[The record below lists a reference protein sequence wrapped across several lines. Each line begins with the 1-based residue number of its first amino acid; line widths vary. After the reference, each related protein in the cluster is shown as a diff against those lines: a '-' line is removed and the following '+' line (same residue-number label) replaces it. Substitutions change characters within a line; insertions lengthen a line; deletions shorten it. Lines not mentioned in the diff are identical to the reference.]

1 MNWQVAAAAIGVL
14 AMPLEPMLVSLGKAG
29 LALRVRAVVCAVYL
43 IVLAPLIRAA
53 GLNGAGAPWWAPPR
67 PWRSACTWPCAE
79 AGGRTDRLKRRTN
92 LRRGSKRRQRRLP
105 MITPTSSSRTVRF
118 ADFPTLTAA
127 LDFAATGE
135 TGINLYS
142 LRGEL
147 VEALPYAKLREQ
159 ALALAPRLLATGAK
173 PGDSVGLI
181 ADTEADF
188 VRAFFACQ
196 YAGLVPAPLPLPA
209 PLGGREAYVEQIARM
224 LGSAHAKLLIGP
236 AGMKDWVAEI
246 AAKAPL
252 DFAGVL
258 ADLPRADSA
267 AGLPEILPDNTCY
280 LQFSSGST
288 RFPTGVLVT
297 HRALMANAVAI
308 TRDGLQVRPSDRAV
322 SWLPLYHDMGLIGF
336 LLAPMTSQMSVD
348 LLPTGAFVRR
358 PLLWLD
364 LITKNGGTISYSPTF
379 GYELCARRAEVASIE
394 HLDLSNWRSAGLGGD
409 MIRTGPLKAFAERFA
424 SVGFSDKAFVASYG
438 MAEATLALS
447 MAPLG
452 GGLKTERLDVERL
465 EQHEAVVTA
474 DAERS
479 REFARNGP
487 ALPGHEL
494 EVRDENGA
502 GAARA
507 RRGPHLRPRPQPDA
521 GIFRAAAGDR
531 PRAVGRRLAGH
542 RRPGL
547 PDRRRDRHHRPR
559 QGPDHPQRPQHLAAG
574 PGMDRRG
581 RGRGLRSG
589 DVAAFSVPGD
599 GEETV
604 VVLVQ
609 ARGGDAD
616 TRAALVEKITGVLRL
631 RHQVETQVQLVGA
644 HALPQTSSGKL
655 SRSKAKAAYLAG
667 AYAATERA

>member
-1 MNWQVAAAAIGVL
+1 
-14 AMPLEPMLVSLGKAG
+14 
-29 LALRVRAVVCAVYL
+29 
-43 IVLAPLIRAA
+43 
-53 GLNGAGAPWWAPPR
+53 
-67 PWRSACTWPCAE
+67 
-79 AGGRTDRLKRRTN
+79 
-92 LRRGSKRRQRRLP
+92 
-105 MITPTSSSRTVRF
+105 MITPTSPSRTVRF

-135 TGINLYS
+135 TGVNLFS

-147 VEALPYAKLREQ
+147 VEALPYATLREQ
-159 ALALAPRLLATGAK
+159 ALALAPRLLATGAR

-224 LGSAHAKLLIGP
+224 LGSAHARLLIGP

-246 AAKAPL
+246 AARTPL
-252 DFAGVL
+252 NFAGGL
-258 ADLPRADSA
+258 ADLPDSA
-267 AGLPEILPDNTCY
+267 GAALPEILPDNTCY

-308 TRDGLQVRPSDRAV
+308 TRDGLQVRPGDRAV

-336 LLAPMTSQMSVD
+336 LLSPMTSQMSVD

-379 GYELCARRAEVASIE
+379 GFELCARRAEVASIE
-394 HLDLSNWRSAGLGGD
+394 HLDLKNWRSAGLGGD

-424 SVGFSDKAFVASYG
+424 AVGFSDSAYVASYG

-465 EQHEAVVTA
+465 ERENLAVTTD
-474 DAERS
+474 DAS
-479 REFARNGP
+479 RARDFARNGP

-502 GAARA
+502 VLPERGVGRIYA
-507 RRGPHLRPRPQPDA
+507 RGPSLMREYFEQPDETA
-521 GIFRAAAGDR
+521 RVLSADGWLDTGDLGFLIEGEI
-531 PRAVGRRLAGH
+531 VIT
-542 RRPGL
+542 
-547 PDRRRDRHHRPR
+547 
-559 QGPDHPQRPQHLAAG
+559 
-574 PGMDRRG
+574 G
-581 RGRGLRSG
+581 RGKDLIILNGRNIWPQDLEWTAEAEVEGLRSG

-609 ARGGDAD
+609 ARGGDVD

-631 RHQVETQVQLVGA
+631 RHQVEAQVQLVGA

-667 AYAATERA
+667 AYAERA

>member
-1 MNWQVAAAAIGVL
+1 
-14 AMPLEPMLVSLGKAG
+14 
-29 LALRVRAVVCAVYL
+29 
-43 IVLAPLIRAA
+43 
-53 GLNGAGAPWWAPPR
+53 
-67 PWRSACTWPCAE
+67 
-79 AGGRTDRLKRRTN
+79 
-92 LRRGSKRRQRRLP
+92 
-105 MITPTSSSRTVRF
+105 MITPTVSTRTVRF

-127 LDFAATGE
+127 LDFAATGQ

-147 VEALPYAKLREQ
+147 VEALPYAKLRDQ
-159 ALALAPRLLATGAK
+159 ALELAGRLLATGAR

-181 ADTEADF
+181 ADTDADF

-224 LGSAHAKLLIGP
+224 LASARARVLIGP
-236 AGMKDWVAEI
+236 SGMKDWVAQV
-246 AAKAPL
+246 AAAAPL

-258 ADLPRADSA
+258 ADLPDSA
-267 AGLPEILPDNTCY
+267 DATLPAIVPDATCY

-288 RFPTGVLVT
+288 RFPTGVVVT

-308 TRDGLQVRPSDRAV
+308 TRDGLQVLPTDRAV

-336 LLAPMTSQMSVD
+336 LLSPMASQMSVD

-364 LITKNGGTISYSPTF
+364 LITRNGGTISYSPTF

-394 HLDLSNWRSAGLGGD
+394 HLDLSKWRSAGLGGD

-452 GGLKTERLDVERL
+452 GGLKTERLDVGRL
-465 EQHEAVVTA
+465 EQHEAVVTD

-494 EVRDENGA
+494 QVRDEDGRVLPERGVGRIYA
-502 GAARA
+502 
-507 RRGPHLRPRPQPDA
+507 RGPSLMREYFEQPEETARVLSAD
-521 GIFRAAAGDR
+521 GWLDTGDLGFL
-531 PRAVGRRLAGH
+531 VDGEIVIT
-542 RRPGL
+542 
-547 PDRRRDRHHRPR
+547 
-559 QGPDHPQRPQHLAAG
+559 
-574 PGMDRRG
+574 G
-581 RGRGLRSG
+581 RGKDLIILNGRNIWPQDLEWTAEAEVEGLRSG

-609 ARGGDAD
+609 ARGGDAAA
-616 TRAALVEKITGVLRL
+616 RAALVEKITGVLRL
-631 RHQVETQVQLVGA
+631 RHQVEAQVQLVGA

-655 SRSKAKAAYLAG
+655 SRSKARAAYLAG
-667 AYAATERA
+667 AYAERV

>member
-1 MNWQVAAAAIGVL
+1 
-14 AMPLEPMLVSLGKAG
+14 
-29 LALRVRAVVCAVYL
+29 
-43 IVLAPLIRAA
+43 
-53 GLNGAGAPWWAPPR
+53 
-67 PWRSACTWPCAE
+67 
-79 AGGRTDRLKRRTN
+79 
-92 LRRGSKRRQRRLP
+92 

-147 VEALPYAKLREQ
+147 VEALPYATLREQ
-159 ALALAPRLLATGAK
+159 ALILAERLLAAGAK

-181 ADTEADF
+181 ADTDADF

-196 YAGLVPAPLPLPA
+196 YAGLAPAPLPLPA
-209 PLGGREAYVEQIARM
+209 PLGGRDAYIEQISRM
-224 LGSAHAKLLIGP
+224 LGTAKAKILIGP
-236 AGMKDWVAEI
+236 NGMKDWVAEI
-246 AAKAPL
+246 AAKTAL

-258 ADLPRADSA
+258 ADLPEA
-267 AGLPEILPDNTCY
+267 AGAALPEIVPDATCY

-308 TRDGLQVRPSDRAV
+308 TRDGLQVVPTDRAV

-336 LLAPMTSQMSVD
+336 LLSPMTSQMSVD

-364 LITKNGGTISYSPTF
+364 LITKNGGTVSYSPTF

-394 HLDLSNWRSAGLGGD
+394 HLDLKHWREAGLGGD
-409 MIRTGPLKAFAERFA
+409 MIRTGPLRAFAERFA

-465 EQHEAVVTA
+465 EQHEAVVT
-474 DAERS
+474 DDTERS

-494 EVRDENGA
+494 EVRDENGTVLPERGVGRIYA
-502 GAARA
+502 
-507 RRGPHLRPRPQPDA
+507 RGPSLMREYFEQPEETARVLSAD
-521 GIFRAAAGDR
+521 GWLDTGDLGYL
-531 PRAVGRRLAGH
+531 VEGEIVIT
-542 RRPGL
+542 
-547 PDRRRDRHHRPR
+547 
-559 QGPDHPQRPQHLAAG
+559 
-574 PGMDRRG
+574 G
-581 RGRGLRSG
+581 RGKDLIILNGRNIWPQDLEWSAEAEVEGLRSG

-599 GEETV
+599 GEEVV

-655 SRSKAKAAYLAG
+655 SRSKARAAYLAG
-667 AYAATERA
+667 AYGERG